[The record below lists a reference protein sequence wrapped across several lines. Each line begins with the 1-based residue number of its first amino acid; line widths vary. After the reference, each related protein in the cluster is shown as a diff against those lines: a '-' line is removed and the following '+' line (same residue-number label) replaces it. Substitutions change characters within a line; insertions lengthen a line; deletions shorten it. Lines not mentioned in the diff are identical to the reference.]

1 MCLSGA
7 VPNFSL
13 RSPGVEGCGVSTPP
27 PSSRERKVTTMCH
40 KIEKPFTARFIGAEE
55 KVLSELTNT
64 TDEMLRGVEI
74 LAVLLA
80 DRGTPVGVHA
90 V

>member
-1 MCLSGA
+1 MS
-7 VPNFSL
+7 
-13 RSPGVEGCGVSTPP
+13 
-27 PSSRERKVTTMCH
+27 H
-40 KIEKPFTARFIGAEE
+40 KIEKSFTAGFIGAEE
-55 KVLSELTNT
+55 KALLELTNT

-80 DRGTPVGVHA
+80 DQGTPVGVHA